1 MHTSYADIYL
11 LLFNIDIS
19 SKKAVSKFIALHKDF
34 NKSKHFPMFI
44 ELILYVIPIENTA
57 KIRDES
63 KTRLSY
69 FSDMSKSFLLY
80 RFIMGVVTI
89 FVYLFIYQFGTE
101 SAVRCINGGKE
112 KKVTIDKNTF
122 KYLLN
127 FYKLIL

>member
-1 MHTSYADIYL
+1 
-11 LLFNIDIS
+11 
-19 SKKAVSKFIALHKDF
+19 
-34 NKSKHFPMFI
+34 MFI

-89 FVYLFIYQFGTE
+89 FVYLFIYQF
-101 SAVRCINGGKE
+101 
-112 KKVTIDKNTF
+112 
-122 KYLLN
+122 
-127 FYKLIL
+127 